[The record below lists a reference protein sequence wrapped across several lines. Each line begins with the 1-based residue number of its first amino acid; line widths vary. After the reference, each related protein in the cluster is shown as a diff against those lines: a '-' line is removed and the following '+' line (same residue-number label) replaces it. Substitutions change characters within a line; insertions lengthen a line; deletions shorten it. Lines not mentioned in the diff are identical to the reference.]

1 MRFVE
6 DFGLNNLM
14 GKGEVLDIYRNV
26 VSHRIKLNTFSP
38 PKERIPPHPMA
49 NKGVVKGGRARSPIK
64 SNNKLSS
71 SPAFKPVGNF
81 SIVTRQ
87 REQEFRERSG
97 SVLKDSLVGIHGT
110 VDQLL
115 RFKHGG
121 SGGDFTVSGVERSA
135 YTPSGLSGLG
145 GGTHAPHSGELVEV
159 PSRNAGFC
167 EFIEILCGIAMEGMG
182 KNVHYSKMYPKP
194 FDKVCALLCVWGIAD
209 CTVVEEAKFMWPFD
223 KKSPQKLSK
232 VKAWQHHD
240 NQ

>member
-145 GGTHAPHSGELVEV
+145 GGRGGGRGGGGAPPPPKGGGGGEF
-159 PSRNAGFC
+159 R
-167 EFIEILCGIAMEGMG
+167 
-182 KNVHYSKMYPKP
+182 
-194 FDKVCALLCVWGIAD
+194 
-209 CTVVEEAKFMWPFD
+209 
-223 KKSPQKLSK
+223 
-232 VKAWQHHD
+232 
-240 NQ
+240 